1 MKKSR
6 FCFHVYHISVTSHHL
21 THLSN
26 SLNNSVQSTMR
37 KSAELGQNIRTN
49 VSDNTDSLM
58 FNDVLT
64 NKCESTDLILLLE
77 TKQRQINAASLN
89 KSHFS
94 VHDWSKT
101 SFLLITISH

>member
-1 MKKSR
+1 
-6 FCFHVYHISVTSHHL
+6 
-21 THLSN
+21 
-26 SLNNSVQSTMR
+26 MR
-37 KSAELGQNIRTN
+37 KSAELGQILRTN

-64 NKCESTDLILLLE
+64 NKCESTDLIIQRD

-94 VHDWSKT
+94 NFDGNQVT
-101 SFLLITISH
+101 